1 MCELCRDLDER
12 TEQCRALETRTTDQ
26 TMLDGIALL
35 VEQYV
40 AEKTSCDCGA
50 NR

>member
-12 TEQCRALETRTTDQ
+12 IEQCRALETRTTDQ

-35 VEQYV
+35 IEQYV
-40 AEKTSCDCGA
+40 AEKASCDCGA